1 MMAAVAVV
9 AFALVA
15 GDMLAAWVRDV
26 RQKAEDA
33 RWLASPAA
41 YEEDRFW
48 KEFDRHTIAAGRR

>member
-1 MMAAVAVV
+1 MMVAVAVV
-9 AFALVA
+9 ALALEA
-15 GDMLAAWVRDV
+15 GDMLAAWERDV

-48 KEFDRHTIAAGRR
+48 EGFDRDTIAAGRR